1 LRSSTV
7 EVREACERD
16 AGYVAELLSELGY
29 PTDEATTV
37 ERLRR
42 PGELVLV
49 AEDEGQVIGLAVLA
63 TSHTLAHA
71 GPIGRLTTLVVN
83 GAHRR
88 QGIAHLLVT
97 TVFERAERL
106 GCEGLEL
113 TSGLRAEREAAHAFY
128 EALGFERTSY
138 RYWRPV
144 LSHDPL

>member
-1 LRSSTV
+1 MCNPHISNMNFPPPASV
-7 EVREACERD
+7 
-16 AGYVAELLSELGY
+16 LGF
-29 PTDEATTV
+29 
-37 ERLRR
+37 
-42 PGELVLV
+42 
-49 AEDEGQVIGLAVLA
+49 LAVLA

-113 TSGLRAEREAAHAFY
+113 TSGLRAEREAAHAF
-128 EALGFERTSY
+128 L
-138 RYWRPV
+138 
-144 LSHDPL
+144 